1 MRSILRHA
9 AGGALW
15 LIIGA
20 LPVFAQADRMGGP
33 VEFRSADRPM
43 PEPTLRSAD
52 SESPNGSK
60 SLTIGPPA
68 ADDVLKQIDRELG
81 RIGTRADAEAGRSV
95 SAAAAGEA
103 ADRRGLGGSTFK

>member
-1 MRSILRHA
+1 MLRQA
-9 AGGALW
+9 AGGGLW

-33 VEFRSADRPM
+33 VEFRSADRPI
-43 PEPTLRSAD
+43 PAPTLRSAD
-52 SESPNGSK
+52 SASSDASK

-81 RIGTRADAEAGRSV
+81 RTGTRADAEAGRPAS
-95 SAAAAGEA
+95 SGAADEAG
-103 ADRRGLGGSTFK
+103 DRRGLGGSTFK

>member
-1 MRSILRHA
+1 MRSILRKA
-9 AGGALW
+9 AGGGLW
-15 LIIGA
+15 LLIGA

-33 VEFRSADRPM
+33 VEFRSADLPI
-43 PEPTLRSAD
+43 PAPTLRSAD
-52 SESPNGSK
+52 SGSSDASK

-81 RIGTRADAEAGRSV
+81 RTETRADAEAGRHQGS
-95 SAAAAGEA
+95 SAEAGE

>member
-1 MRSILRHA
+1 MTRQA
-9 AGGALW
+9 ATGALW

-33 VEFRSADRPM
+33 VEFRSADRPI
-43 PEPTLRSAD
+43 PAPTLRSAD
-52 SESPNGSK
+52 SASSDASK

-68 ADDVLKQIDRELG
+68 ADDVLKLG
-81 RIGTRADAEAGRSV
+81 RTGTRADAEAGRQGASPE
-95 SAAAAGEA
+95 AGE

>member
-1 MRSILRHA
+1 MRSMTRQA
-9 AGGALW
+9 ATGALW

-33 VEFRSADRPM
+33 VEFRSADRPI
-43 PEPTLRSAD
+43 PAPTLRSAD
-52 SESPNGSK
+52 SASSDASK

-68 ADDVLKQIDRELG
+68 ANDVLKQIDRELG
-81 RIGTRADAEAGRSV
+81 RTGTRADAEAGRQGASPE
-95 SAAAAGEA
+95 AGE